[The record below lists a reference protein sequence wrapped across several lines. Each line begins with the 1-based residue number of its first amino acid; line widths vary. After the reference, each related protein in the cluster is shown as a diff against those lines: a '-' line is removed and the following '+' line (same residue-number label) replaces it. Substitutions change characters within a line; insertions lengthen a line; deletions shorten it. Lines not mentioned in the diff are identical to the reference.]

1 MMRIYLM
8 KSIAHIAIRK
18 KICYYE
24 AKPACGRRGEKGGAS
39 MQKELIERLSVI
51 TEEEQRILA
60 GTGEIN
66 RSIFTAPDS
75 FIVDAD
81 KLMGRGE
88 LVAARHHARFAP
100 YPQHSHNY
108 VEMIYMCSGATT
120 HIINGKERVELR
132 TGNILLLNRHTSHA
146 IETTGQEDIAVNFVM
161 RQGLFDLAM
170 ELLDRED
177 PLSDF
182 VSSSLRSREERGFL
196 LFNVAHA
203 IPVQNLMEN
212 LVWSILNRPNNS
224 EKINR
229 ATLPLLFIQLVNYL
243 DKLVQTSDEDY
254 ERALVLKAL
263 EYVETSYRDASLGEL
278 SAMLN
283 QSVSQLSRL
292 ISRQTG
298 RPFSQHLQQAKF
310 QAALRLLR
318 ESDLPVADIAA
329 AVGYSNQSF
338 FYRCF
343 HNRFGCTPREY
354 RLAQQKKED
363 Q

>member
-1 MMRIYLM
+1 
-8 KSIAHIAIRK
+8 
-18 KICYYE
+18 
-24 AKPACGRRGEKGGAS
+24 
-39 MQKELIERLSVI
+39 MQQELIDRLSII
-51 TEEEQRILA
+51 TEEERQILA

-100 YPQHSHNY
+100 YPHHSHNY
-108 VEMIYMCSGATT
+108 VEMIYMCSGSTT

-203 IPVQNLMEN
+203 MPVQNLMEN
-212 LVWSILNRPNNS
+212 LVWSEPAQQQRKNKQGHLGP
-224 EKINR
+224 
-229 ATLPLLFIQLVNYL
+229 AVYP
-243 DKLVQTSDEDY
+243 
-254 ERALVLKAL
+254 A
-263 EYVETSYRDASLGEL
+263 GEL
-278 SAMLN
+278 
-283 QSVSQLSRL
+283 
-292 ISRQTG
+292 
-298 RPFSQHLQQAKF
+298 
-310 QAALRLLR
+310 
-318 ESDLPVADIAA
+318 
-329 AVGYSNQSF
+329 
-338 FYRCF
+338 
-343 HNRFGCTPREY
+343 FG
-354 RLAQQKKED
+354 
-363 Q
+363 

>member
-1 MMRIYLM
+1 MNPNQPL
-8 KSIAHIAIRK
+8 
-18 KICYYE
+18 
-24 AKPACGRRGEKGGAS
+24 GAEGKEPG
-39 MQKELIERLSVI
+39 MQQELIDRLSII
-51 TEEEQRILA
+51 TEEERQILA

-100 YPQHSHNY
+100 YPNHSHNY
-108 VEMIYMCSGATT
+108 VEMIYMCSGSTT

-203 IPVQNLMEN
+203 MPVQNLMEN
-212 LVWSILNRPNNS
+212 LVWSVLNRPNNS

-229 ATLPLLFIQLVNYL
+229 ATLALLFIQLVNYL

-263 EYVETSYRDASLGEL
+263 EYMETSYRDASLGEL

-283 QSVSQLSRL
+283 QSVSRLSRL

-298 RPFSQHLQQAKF
+298 RSFSQHLQQAKF
-310 QAALRLLR
+310 HAALRLLR

-343 HNRFGCTPREY
+343 HSRFGCTPREY
-354 RLAQQKKED
+354 RLAQQKK
-363 Q
+363 QHQ